1 VDCWSLVQ
9 RRRTAAEVADEE
21 EAQQGQLAAVPR
33 LDVAVA
39 VEEVSQSP
47 ERFQPWSLEQRLL
60 REAVEEAVVAEE
72 HSCCEL
78 HWTKPKLTAS
88 SWTQRTHLA
97 DGRPWPSL
105 ASFLEETETEQCAE
119 EPDEPLSSGL
129 LETSR

>member
-21 EAQQGQLAAVPR
+21 EAQQGQSAAVPR

-47 ERFQPWSLEQRLL
+47 ERFQPLLLEQRLL

-78 HWTKPKLTAS
+78 HLTKPKLTAS
-88 SWTQRTHLA
+88 SWTQRTHPA

-105 ASFLEETETEQCAE
+105 ESFLKETETERCAE
-119 EPDEPLSSGL
+119 DPDEPLSSGL
-129 LETSR
+129 PETSR